1 MRLRTLSIAIVVAIG
16 LVLLFLVGWS
26 AEQSKH
32 VDYVVDGDTFVLQ
45 TGEKVRLIGVDCP
58 ESQDPNKPVEYWAG
72 EATAYLAKLI
82 GDKTVRLEYG
92 DERADKYG
100 RLLCYVRVDDTV
112 LVNLEIIKNG
122 YGMAYLRF
130 AHPRE
135 QEFLEAELTARRQAI
150 GMWASP
156 RSKAKRSGSE
166 ASEEYEHPKVKQS
179 TAKDETVYITKTG
192 SKYHRGS
199 CGYLRKS
206 KIPITKKDA
215 ISQGYGPC
223 SRCRP

>member
-1 MRLRTLSIAIVVAIG
+1 M
-16 LVLLFLVGWS
+16 
-26 AEQSKH
+26 
-32 VDYVVDGDTFVLQ
+32 DGDTFVLQ

-58 ESQDPNKPVEYWAG
+58 ESQDPNKPVEYWAD
-72 EATAYLAKLI
+72 EASAYLAKLL
-82 GDKTVRLEYG
+82 GNKKVRLEFG
-92 DERADKYG
+92 DERTDKYS
-100 RLLCYVRVDDTV
+100 RLLCYVWVDDTV

-122 YGMAYLRF
+122 HGMAYLRF
-130 AHPRE
+130 THARE
-135 QEFLEAELTARRQAI
+135 HEFIEAELTARRQAV

-156 RSKAKRSGSE
+156 RSTPEVSQDQT
-166 ASEEYEHPKVKQS
+166 VKKQIKPAE
-179 TAKDETVYITKTG
+179 TQDQTVYITKTG

-206 KIPITKKDA
+206 KITISKKDA